1 MIYFIDNFLS
11 QELLDE
17 FLQDDSEFFEFPTG
31 DKSFWVRLPSDK
43 FNKYVI
49 SEIEKIE
56 NKKVKNILSFFRE
69 AKEGQDDDWRIHND
83 SIILNEQPDRA
94 IVLFMESEES
104 NELNGTAFWRHKKY
118 GDIYTKDGFENFDEI
133 LKTESEKRGAWTL
146 KSVIGYKQ
154 NRLLSYPC
162 RYFHSKY
169 PNEFKQPRRVFVMF
183 YKVY

>member
-1 MIYFIDNFLS
+1 VIYFLDNFLS

-17 FLQDDSEFFEFPTG
+17 FLQDNSEFFEFPTG
-31 DKSFWVRLPSDK
+31 DESFWVRLASDK
-43 FNKYVI
+43 FNQYVI
-49 SEIEKIE
+49 SEIESIE

-69 AKEGQDDDWRIHND
+69 AKEGQDNDWRIHND

-104 NELNGTAFWRHKKY
+104 EELNGTAFWEHKKY
-118 GDIYTKDGFENFDEI
+118 GDVYTKDGFENFDEI
-133 LKTESEKRGAWTL
+133 LKTESEKREAWTL

-169 PNEFKQPRRVFVMF
+169 PKEFKEPRRVFVMF
-183 YKVY
+183 YKVN

>member
-1 MIYFIDNFLS
+1 MIYFVDNFLS

-31 DKSFWVRLPSDK
+31 DKSFWVRIPSSE
-43 FNKYVI
+43 FNQYVI
-49 SEIEKIE
+49 NNIEKIE

-83 SIILNEQPDRA
+83 SIISGQQPDRA

-104 NELNGTAFWRHKKY
+104 QKLNGTAFWEHKEY
-118 GDIYTKDGFENFDEI
+118 GDIYQGDSNEEYDKLLME
-133 LKTESEKRGAWTL
+133 ESENVDAWRL
-146 KSVIGYKQ
+146 KSVIGYRQ

-183 YKVY
+183 YKVS